1 LEETTNPRT
10 HPFPQL
16 KLKRRKKFLLKHMKC
31 PIFGRHEGHLEET
44 TNPRTHPLPH
54 LKLKRRKK
62 IPTQTHGMP
71 NI

>member
-1 LEETTNPRT
+1 
-10 HPFPQL
+10 
-16 KLKRRKKFLLKHMKC
+16 MKC
-31 PIFGRHEGHLEET
+31 PIFRRDEGHLEET
-44 TNPRTHPLPH
+44 TNPITHPLPH